1 MTKKWLNTSREDGF
15 CYLTLRAWLVKKHE
29 CGTFFRI
36 AVAIKEEMT
45 INTAVKTAEKFIFEY
60 LKERG
65 LVTARKKISIDL
77 TAETV
82 IFPRKK
88 KLFVTPNGCY
98 IQ

>member
-15 CYLTLRAWLVKKHE
+15 CHLTLRAWLVKKPG

-45 INTAVKTAEKFIFEY
+45 VNTAVKTAEKFISEY
-60 LKERG
+60 LQERG
-65 LVTARKKISIDL
+65 LVTARKKIRIDL
-77 TAETV
+77 TAETT

-98 IQ
+98 TQ